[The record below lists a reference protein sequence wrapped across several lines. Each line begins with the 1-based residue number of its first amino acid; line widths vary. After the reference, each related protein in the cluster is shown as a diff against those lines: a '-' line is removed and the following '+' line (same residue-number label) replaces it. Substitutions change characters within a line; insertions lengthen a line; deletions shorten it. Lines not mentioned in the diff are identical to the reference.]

1 MVKFKK
7 LFLLILTISLIYAIP
22 KDTFAAPSVASA
34 DFNYQWSATSVP
46 NVQNLTYNNYSLGNY
61 QLFGSDAARIYWIH
75 RIGGGVNFN
84 GTSGEPYVTARV
96 KFRIYGSTTDFGY
109 NTLNYSCMQYSAGMS
124 QDTATIESTTNIM
137 ENGIKRG
144 EEIVCSY
151 GYKSSTPYYHFFGL
165 QGTNTGG
172 KINVFE
178 IASNTTYASYQFL
191 DLQFNDTSGAS
202 TIIYQNSV
210 MINQNENIIN
220 NQIETNE
227 KLDELNEAITS
238 DDVNAD
244 SKLDDLFS
252 GKIDYTSTPII
263 GIFRMPITFLQKI
276 LNSVNGTCSSFNL
289 GRFEFA
295 NYNFVLPCITP
306 SRYLTSNNFDLWT
319 IITGLFNMFMIYNIG
334 VLMLRFYE
342 CVTDLKSPL
351 YLLFGRSFDSDDK
364 RNS

>member
-22 KDTFAAPSVASA
+22 KDTQALTIYAERFNDERFA
-34 DFNYQWSATSVP
+34 
-46 NVQNLTYNNYSLGNY
+46 
-61 QLFGSDAARIYWIH
+61 
-75 RIGGGVNFN
+75 
-84 GTSGEPYVTARV
+84 
-96 KFRIYGSTTDFGY
+96 
-109 NTLNYSCMQYSAGMS
+109 
-124 QDTATIESTTNIM
+124 
-137 ENGIKRG
+137 
-144 EEIVCSY
+144 
-151 GYKSSTPYYHFFGL
+151 
-165 QGTNTGG
+165 
-172 KINVFE
+172 
-178 IASNTTYASYQFL
+178 IASNDQTFWRVFTSNFNNTWANAGSGYIRFNFSMQKYSGSSTNQVLAPMTVTVANTLGNDFPCDIGSTSVNNSTYNDQIYSAICPVNFYNGSGLKHIVINFNTNTSTNDPSYYYVVLDGRISFEVPQFIQ
-191 DLQFNDTSGAS
+191 D
-202 TIIYQNSV
+202 NS
-210 MINQNENIIN
+210 QAIIN
-220 NQIETNE
+220 SQTQILQEQQQTTQ
-227 KLDELNEAITS
+227 AIEDNTDAINDLKDTIND
-238 DDVNAD
+238 DDVDAD

-295 NYNFVLPCITP
+295 NYSFVLPCIIP

-351 YLLFGRSFDSDDK
+351 YLLFGRSFDTDDK